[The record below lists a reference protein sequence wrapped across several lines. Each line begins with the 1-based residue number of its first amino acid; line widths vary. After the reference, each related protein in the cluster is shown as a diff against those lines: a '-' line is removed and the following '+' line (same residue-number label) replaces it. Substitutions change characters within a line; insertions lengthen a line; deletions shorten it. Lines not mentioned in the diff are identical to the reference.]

1 MIEEVILVDA
11 NDRQIGLMEKME
23 AHRVAALHRAFSVFI
38 FNSRGEM
45 LLQQRAFTKYHTP
58 GLWTNTCCSH
68 PRNGETT
75 ADAAARRLVEEMGM
89 IVPLQEK
96 FVFTYQ
102 ADVMQ
107 GLIEHEID
115 HVFVGFSDERPTLNR
130 EEAASW
136 RYISIDALRQEIRQH
151 PETFTAWFKIAF
163 EELLKHI

>member
-1 MIEEVILVDA
+1 MIEEVILVDV
-11 NDRQIGLMEKME
+11 NDHQIGLMEKME

-68 PRNGETT
+68 PRNGETV

-107 GLIEHEID
+107 GLVEHEID
-115 HVFVGFSDERPTLNR
+115 HVFVGFSDELPTLNR

-136 RYISIDALRQEIRQH
+136 RYISIDALRQEIRQR

-163 EELLKHI
+163 EELLKHL